1 MPLDPRQA
9 AGRTIRTYG
18 QTSDHKW
25 IVRLTA
31 GGMSEGLW
39 PLGSVLGGRDGRETT
54 DSRLRRR
61 LVVRAVSCGN
71 LLPLEYPD
79 HGWTAR

>member
-31 GGMSEGLW
+31 GGHVRRVMATRFGPRW
-39 PLGSVLGGRDGRETT
+39 P
-54 DSRLRRR
+54 
-61 LVVRAVSCGN
+61 
-71 LLPLEYPD
+71 
-79 HGWTAR
+79 